1 MPSKQRLA
9 TLGSA
14 SFLGLIAA
22 SQTVAAST
30 GAGTPM
36 LPEWAIYVAL
46 AVLCPEDLNHM
57 VKSRV
62 SGKNEG
68 NSNDA

>member
-14 SFLGLIAA
+14 SFLGLIAF
-22 SQTVAAST
+22 SQAVAAST
-30 GAGTPM
+30 GAGSPV
-36 LPEWAIYVAL
+36 LPEWAVYVAL

-57 VKSRV
+57 VKERI
-62 SGKNEG
+62 SGSG
-68 NSNDA
+68 NSDNA